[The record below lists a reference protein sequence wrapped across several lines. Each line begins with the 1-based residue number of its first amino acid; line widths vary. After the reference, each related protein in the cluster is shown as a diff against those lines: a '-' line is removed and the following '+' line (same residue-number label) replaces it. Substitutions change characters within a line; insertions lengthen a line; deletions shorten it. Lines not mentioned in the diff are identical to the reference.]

1 MSSHNRVDKLELDV
15 MANRYLYYITCN
27 PVLTDKEYD
36 DIELEARRVC
46 PPESSVHKLGS
57 SLSSSYTKDQI
68 AKANEL
74 SNQ

>member
-1 MSSHNRVDKLELDV
+1 MSLPNKVDKLELDV

-57 SLSSSYTKDQI
+57 SLMSSYTKDQI